1 MSETETLTTRER
13 AREASVRFDAAR
25 QVFLAALRVYLADR
39 SVSITTRWQ
48 EVVGTVSVVRQLW
61 HVAEHGDAG

>member
-1 MSETETLTTRER
+1 MSETETPARAAD

-39 SVSITTRWQ
+39 SISITTRWQ
-48 EVVGTVSVVRQLW
+48 EVLGTVSAVRQMW
-61 HVAEHGDAG
+61 HVAEGE